1 MDYLEKEIATQQK
14 QIYNAYIR
22 IKELNEELNALKRKM
37 PNGSCYQ
44 YQMEFDFYANI

>member
-1 MDYLEKEIATQQK
+1 MDFLEKEIATQQE
-14 QIYNAYIR
+14 QIHNAYIR